1 MTAPIAFNPIGN
13 TVNVAA
19 STSTGNVT
27 IGTVGNQ
34 VRVLNASNSIA
45 FIAFSSAAAGATAST
60 STSTPVLPNSAE
72 TFTVDPAANSAA
84 AILASGTGTVYFTRG
99 EGQ

>member
-13 TVNVAA
+13 TVNIAA
-19 STSTGNVT
+19 TTSSQNVT

-34 VRVLNASNSIA
+34 VRVFNTAPVVA
-45 FIAFSSAAAGATAST
+45 FVAFSSAASGATAAVAT
-60 STSTPVLPNSAE
+60 SLPVLANSAE
-72 TFTVDPAANSAA
+72 VFTVDPNANSAA
-84 AILASGTGTVYFTRG
+84 AILSGGTGTVYFTRG